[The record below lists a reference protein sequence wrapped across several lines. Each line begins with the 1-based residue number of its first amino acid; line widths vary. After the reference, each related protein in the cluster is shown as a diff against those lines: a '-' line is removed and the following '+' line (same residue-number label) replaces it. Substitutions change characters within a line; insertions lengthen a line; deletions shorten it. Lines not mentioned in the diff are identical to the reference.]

1 MQTTQV
7 NMVLHSVVRKI
18 CKMAKSQNAA
28 TITKAQLIKMI
39 EDASDKGATKA
50 LARIGLHDED
60 AVHDVKELRNL
71 LDGWR
76 DTRKNVRA
84 TVVRVVTVAILG
96 FIALASWSEFKGKF

>member
-7 NMVLHSVVRKI
+7 NMVSHSVVRKI

-50 LARIGLHDED
+50 LARIGLHD
-60 AVHDVKELRNL
+60 
-71 LDGWR
+71 
-76 DTRKNVRA
+76 
-84 TVVRVVTVAILG
+84 
-96 FIALASWSEFKGKF
+96 

>member
-1 MQTTQV
+1 
-7 NMVLHSVVRKI
+7 
-18 CKMAKSQNAA
+18 MAKSQNAA

-84 TVVRVVTVAILG
+84 TVVKVVTVAILG
-96 FIALASWSEFKGKF
+96 FIALASWSEFKDKL

>member
-1 MQTTQV
+1 
-7 NMVLHSVVRKI
+7 
-18 CKMAKSQNAA
+18 MAKSQNAA

>member
-1 MQTTQV
+1 M
-7 NMVLHSVVRKI
+7 SRPK
-18 CKMAKSQNAA
+18 NAA
-28 TITKAQLIKMI
+28 MITKAELIVMI

-50 LARIGLHDED
+50 LARIGLHDEN

-84 TVVRVVTVAILG
+84 TIVKGLTIAVLS
-96 FIALASWSEFKGKF
+96 FIALASWSEFKDKL

>member
-1 MQTTQV
+1 
-7 NMVLHSVVRKI
+7 
-18 CKMAKSQNAA
+18 MAKSQNAA

-76 DTRKNVRA
+76 DTRKAVRA
-84 TVVRVVTVAILG
+84 TVVKVVTVAILG
-96 FIALASWSEFKGKF
+96 FIALASWSEFKDKL

>member
-1 MQTTQV
+1 
-7 NMVLHSVVRKI
+7 
-18 CKMAKSQNAA
+18 MAKSQNAA

-96 FIALASWSEFKGKF
+96 FIALASWSEFRDKL

>member
-1 MQTTQV
+1 
-7 NMVLHSVVRKI
+7 
-18 CKMAKSQNAA
+18 MAKSQNAA

-96 FIALASWSEFKGKF
+96 FIALASWSEFKDKL

>member
-7 NMVLHSVVRKI
+7 NMVLHSVAQRT
-18 CKMAKSQNAA
+18 CKMPKSQNAA
-28 TITKAQLIKMI
+28 MITKTQLIKMI

-50 LARIGLHDED
+50 LARIGLHDEN

-84 TVVRVVTVAILG
+84 TIVKGLTIAVLS
-96 FIALASWSEFKGKF
+96 FIALASWSEFKDKL

>member
-1 MQTTQV
+1 
-7 NMVLHSVVRKI
+7 
-18 CKMAKSQNAA
+18 MAKSQNAA

-39 EDASDKGATKA
+39 EDASEKGATKA
-50 LARIGLHDED
+50 LCRIGLHDED

-96 FIALASWSEFKGKF
+96 FIALASWSEFKDKL